1 MPTATV
7 LEVIIGLEVHAHIR
21 TRTKMFCSC
30 AADSFGMQPNTAV
43 CPICM
48 GHPGTLPVPNAQAV
62 ERAIRAALA
71 IDCTINERSRFDRKH
86 YFYPDLPSGFQISQ
100 YDTPLAEHGSVTYD
114 VFDHSG
120 RATGQRTCRIHRLHM
135 ENDAGKLTHVG
146 VGTLCDFNRAGAP
159 LMEIVTEPD
168 LRSAEEA
175 VAFVQELRRVLVAV
189 DASEADMFKG
199 MMRFDASISL
209 REVGT
214 EALNPRS
221 EIKNLNSFKSLEK
234 ALQYEER
241 RLRELWEET
250 GGPLKGNIT
259 VGWQDDAEKTRVL
272 REKEDAQD
280 YRYFPEPD
288 IPPLHAPAA
297 MVDEIRRA
305 LPPVPRAIRDTYR
318 AMGLDDA
325 QSAQLTDDPQLRFLF
340 DAVAAKTGDAKRAS
354 GIVLTQLVGFLKAA
368 GKTMTDAPA
377 TEDVLALVEAI
388 ARGTISANA
397 GKEVLEAMVDTGK
410 APDAIIAEKG
420 LEQMNDTGEL
430 DALVLRAIE
439 ANADA
444 VAKYTA
450 GKTAAL
456 GAVVGWVMKESKGKA
471 DPARVSD
478 MLKKVIG

>member
-1 MPTATV
+1 
-7 LEVIIGLEVHAHIR
+7 
-21 TRTKMFCSC
+21 
-30 AADSFGMQPNTAV
+30 
-43 CPICM
+43 
-48 GHPGTLPVPNAQAV
+48 
-62 ERAIRAALA
+62 
-71 IDCTINERSRFDRKH
+71 
-86 YFYPDLPSGFQISQ
+86 
-100 YDTPLAEHGSVTYD
+100 
-114 VFDHSG
+114 
-120 RATGQRTCRIHRLHM
+120 
-135 ENDAGKLTHVG
+135 
-146 VGTLCDFNRAGAP
+146 
-159 LMEIVTEPD
+159 
-168 LRSAEEA
+168 
-175 VAFVQELRRVLVAV
+175 
-189 DASEADMFKG
+189 MFKG

-214 EALNPRS
+214 ETLNPRS

-234 ALQYEER
+234 ALEYEER
-241 RLRELWEET
+241 RLRDLWEET

-297 MVDEIRRA
+297 MVEEIRRA
-305 LPPVPRAIRDTYR
+305 LPPVPRAIRDAYR

-325 QSAQLTDDPQLRFLF
+325 QSAQLTDDPQLRLLF
-340 DAVAAKTGDAKRAS
+340 DAVARKTGDAKRAS

-368 GKTMTDAPA
+368 GKTMTDAPT
-377 TEDVLALVEAI
+377 TENVLALVEAI

-397 GKEVLEAMVDTGK
+397 GKEVLEAMVETGK

-420 LEQMNDTGEL
+420 LEQMSDTGEL

-444 VAKYTA
+444 VTKYKA

-471 DPARVSD
+471 DPARVSE